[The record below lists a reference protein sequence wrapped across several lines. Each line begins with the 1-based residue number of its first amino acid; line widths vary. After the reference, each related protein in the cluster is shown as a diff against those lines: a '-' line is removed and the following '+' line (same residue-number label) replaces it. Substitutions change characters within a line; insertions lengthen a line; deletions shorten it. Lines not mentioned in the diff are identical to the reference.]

1 MKELNKPL
9 VYIVLPCYNSEKYL
23 LEQLMSIYN
32 QNYQNWFLIFVNDGS
47 TDSSLEI
54 AKKFAKDY
62 NLEEKV
68 KIISQK
74 NSWVNSAVQKWLEEI
89 TVMCDIDNT
98 DSLVAYCDSDDIWT
112 REKLSIQV
120 DFMVENPD
128 CSMSFHDLVFIDENW
143 ILKNKSLLQNKYIKD
158 FSFFFFAV
166 IWNFIVYSTA
176 MMFRPKHIKE
186 IIPMPVW
193 FRIYQDHWTLLVLL
207 VLGYNIHSIDKKLSY
222 YRRWHTSLSKIAN
235 NTWIKKAWPAYV
247 KYFTYLQKRFPDK
260 NLSYVISYN
269 TDRFIKWPEKF
280 WFISIPVVFL
290 ILFKYPKVFFLSLK
304 VVIYKLI
311 RYWTIK

>member
-120 DFMVENPD
+120 GFMVENPD
-128 CSMSFHDLVFIDENW
+128 CSMSFHDLVFIVE
-143 ILKNKSLLQNKYIKD
+143 IS
-158 FSFFFFAV
+158 FSPL
-166 IWNFIVYSTA
+166 Y
-176 MMFRPKHIKE
+176 E
-186 IIPMPVW
+186 
-193 FRIYQDHWTLLVLL
+193 TLLYIPQLWCL
-207 VLGYNIHSIDKKLSY
+207 DLNI
-222 YRRWHTSLSKIAN
+222 
-235 NTWIKKAWPAYV
+235 
-247 KYFTYLQKRFPDK
+247 
-260 NLSYVISYN
+260 
-269 TDRFIKWPEKF
+269 
-280 WFISIPVVFL
+280 
-290 ILFKYPKVFFLSLK
+290 
-304 VVIYKLI
+304 
-311 RYWTIK
+311 